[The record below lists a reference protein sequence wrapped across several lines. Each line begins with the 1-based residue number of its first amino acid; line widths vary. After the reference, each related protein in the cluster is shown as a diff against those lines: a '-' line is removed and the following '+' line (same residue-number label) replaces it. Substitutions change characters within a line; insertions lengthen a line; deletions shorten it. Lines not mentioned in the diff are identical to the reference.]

1 MNKRNVILVLLFTLT
16 ISFLMGEVIWQD
28 TFNPFGADGIN
39 VRPYMQICS
48 DGSYAVTGYYVV
60 EDPYGGYLEWRGYV
74 MKVSSEGELLWAKS
88 DTLSFMG
95 ENESNCIIETND
107 GGLINAGDG
116 YMIKRDSDGN
126 RLWSKDLDY
135 APYSMCYS
143 HDGNIIVT
151 GGTPN
156 QNTLFRKIDHDGNEI
171 LNNDFIL
178 DNSTSIRRIIPT
190 SDNGYAMTG
199 SITHDEGYHGDI
211 IIVKTNSFV
220 DTLWTYRKDG
230 NGESDSGHWIVE
242 NSEQNIFVCGEIVY
256 DTRDYLSGYGVL
268 LNLNGDIIWERDT
281 PEEMTGL
288 QQFYTIDLPEEN
300 SLMIYAGSSGFYKC
314 NYSYTIDWID
324 EDDELLMYSRKNN
337 NGFIF
342 YQGGIDG
349 VQLKKTDNNIV
360 STEENIMPAH
370 QSYLRCYP
378 NPFKPSQQRSS
389 EITIKFDNLKSKK
402 NSQINIYNIK
412 GRRVKQFEL
421 SKRQTSVQWNGGNT
435 TQKQVSSGVYFVTL
449 NSGGKTIDFK
459 KITIIK

>member
-1 MNKRNVILVLLFTLT
+1 MNKRNVVLVLLFTLT

-151 GGTPN
+151 GGTPD
-156 QNTLFRKIDHDGNEI
+156 QYTLFRKIDHDGNEL
-171 LNNDFIL
+171 LNNDFDL
-178 DNSTSIRRIIPT
+178 GYPTSMKRIIST
-190 SDNGYAMTG
+190 SDNGYVITG
-199 SITHDEGYHGDI
+199 FCLPDNDDFDI
-211 IIVKTNSFV
+211 IIVKTNSIG

-230 NGESDSGHWIVE
+230 SDHDNDNGNWILE
-242 NSEQNIFVCGEIVY
+242 NSENNLLVLGRIRNPTTFGYLGLFDLDGNIEWEEFVGNEEIWY
-256 DTRDYLSGYGVL
+256 
-268 LNLNGDIIWERDT
+268 EH
-281 PEEMTGL
+281 
-288 QQFYTIDLPEEN
+288 FYAIDLPEEN
-300 SLMIYAGSSGFYKC
+300 SFMLSTIMTIYKSDYDY
-314 NYSYTIDWID
+314 NIEWIEPD
-324 EDDELLMYSRKNN
+324 LYPYFQKVD

-342 YQGGIDG
+342 YSNGAILQ
-349 VQLKKTDNNIV
+349 KTDNDIV
-360 STEENIMPAH
+360 SIQENSISTPLC
-370 QSYLRCYP
+370 Q
-378 NPFKPSQQRSS
+378 ND
-389 EITIKFDNLKSKK
+389 T
-402 NSQINIYNIK
+402 
-412 GRRVKQFEL
+412 GQF
-421 SKRQTSVQWNGGNT
+421 
-435 TQKQVSSGVYFVTL
+435 
-449 NSGGKTIDFK
+449 
-459 KITIIK
+459 